1 MDRNCY
7 CCGPGG
13 SAKMNTASQGENR
26 GCQMDVDLAL
36 SELDSLQ
43 SVTGVNYTRGSGAVS
58 TERTVGRHGCR
69 MPRERSLSE
78 SISPSTHCL
87 IRSCSESSF
96 ESESKKQTASS
107 GDISINVNAC
117 INSKKINSAPLTQS
131 HIVGGY
137 HLVRR
142 NSEFV
147 SSIVT
152 PYSRSQLCH
161 WSSLPAS
168 WSYGES
174 SGLNA
179 GWYRDYDIQER
190 VQRRAARLRLERSR
204 RLRRPYLIP
213 FRMCQSMQDEGA
225 TSLADF
231 WLTPSSPSASTS
243 KSNTTS
249 PIKQDVEGNMSGT
262 NKLVR
267 SHSIDNLELAK
278 LKLSDTFNGQLEL
291 AKERQAVEQVATG
304 LQNLQM
310 V

>member
-137 HLVRR
+137 HLVR
-142 NSEFV
+142 
-147 SSIVT
+147 
-152 PYSRSQLCH
+152 
-161 WSSLPAS
+161 
-168 WSYGES
+168 
-174 SGLNA
+174 
-179 GWYRDYDIQER
+179 
-190 VQRRAARLRLERSR
+190 
-204 RLRRPYLIP
+204 
-213 FRMCQSMQDEGA
+213 
-225 TSLADF
+225 
-231 WLTPSSPSASTS
+231 
-243 KSNTTS
+243 
-249 PIKQDVEGNMSGT
+249 T